1 MSNIEQEAIVEVSDD
16 SQIDTQFTSILS
28 TLSQFKVQITA
39 LSNQLKSLEK
49 TVKKEIKQHKKE
61 VTKKMSKGNR
71 KPSGFAAASP
81 ISNDLCDFMGKD
93 HGSEIARTE
102 VTKFICSYIKQHS
115 LTTDENNRVIKPDEK
130 LHTLLGT
137 DDSTQVTYFNIQRFM
152 NKHFIKNTLKT
163 SKESSK

>member
-1 MSNIEQEAIVEVSDD
+1 MSTNDTEPITEVVED
-16 SQIDTQFTSILS
+16 SQIDNQFTSILS
-28 TLSQFKVQITA
+28 TLSQFKVQITV

-61 VTKKMSKGNR
+61 VTKKMFKGNR

-102 VTKFICSYIKQHS
+102 VTKFICSYIKQNA
-115 LTTDENNRVIKPDEK
+115 LTTYENNRVIKPDNK
-130 LHTLLGT
+130 LHELLGT
-137 DDSTQVTYFNIQRFM
+137 DDNTQITYFNIQRFM
-152 NKHFIKNTLKT
+152 NRHFIKNKQM
-163 SKESSK
+163 